1 MWFEKL
7 DTAGL
12 PDKAAE
18 GLHAVIYYYFTAFA
32 TSALVWVLW
41 RLFELRS
48 YLWQNILALIL
59 LFGLM
64 FLVINGLRGQKL
76 WARVVLLLE
85 YGLFFLASAYFFG
98 LSLLAIGTK
107 YSGELVTAVSV
118 YLMYLILWAYG
129 IYQLAFDSKI
139 KTIDWK

>member
-18 GLHAVIYYYFTAFA
+18 GLHAVIYYYFTAFV
-32 TSALVWVLW
+32 TGALVWVLW

-48 YLWQNILALIL
+48 YPWQNILAMVL
-59 LFGLM
+59 LTGLM
-64 FLVINGLRGQKL
+64 LLVLEGLRKQKL
-76 WARVVLLLE
+76 WARLILLLE
-85 YGLFFLASAYFFG
+85 YSLFFLASACFFG
-98 LSLLAIGTK
+98 LSLLDIWTK
-107 YSGELVTAVSV
+107 YSGELVTAVCV

-129 IYQLAFDSKI
+129 IYQLAGDPKV
-139 KTIDWK
+139 KTINWK